1 MIHMITDTASLA
13 FEQLFSVPE
22 KHSLTL
28 SSSRSKTR
36 DSTVY
41 ETRWFDEFDV
51 DGTLVARFHS
61 WSHQA
66 LKPPYRKQLGW
77 ERYSL
82 AGKVVDREVRYSKR
96 DNNDYLH

>member
-1 MIHMITDTASLA
+1 MIHMITDTAYQA

-41 ETRWFDEFDV
+41 ETRWFDEFNA
-51 DGTLVARFHS
+51 DGKLVARFHS
-61 WSHQA
+61 WSHHA

-77 ERYSL
+77 ERYGLSGNVL
-82 AGKVVDREVRYSKR
+82 DREVRYSKR
-96 DNNDYLH
+96 DNNDYVH

>member
-13 FEQLFSVPE
+13 FEQLFSLPE

-36 DSTVY
+36 NSTVY
-41 ETRWFDEFDV
+41 ETRWFDELDV
-51 DGTLVARFHS
+51 NGTLVARFHT
-61 WSHQA
+61 WSHHA
-66 LKPPYRKQLGW
+66 LKPPYRKQVGW